1 MPPREVVVRAC
12 DLAGEMTDELL
23 KRGWLKDNPGE
34 KALWPE
40 AFAKEEETA
49 KAKKWPVAEEE
60 EIDFEGRA

>member
-1 MPPREVVVRAC
+1 MNDGEDRAGRAKTTVMPPREVVVRAC

-49 KAKKWPVAEEE
+49 KAKK
-60 EIDFEGRA
+60 